1 MGSTEKEMYTDRE
14 WLTKCERERVR
25 KNVSQPKGG
34 RERKEKMGKERYQR
48 ERKTGTKERKT
59 ERNKY

>member
-34 RERKEKMGKERYQR
+34 RERKEKMGEGGR
-48 ERKTGTKERKT
+48 ERRK
-59 ERNKY
+59 RGKGR